1 MFNSI
6 KTEEQLSLLTIISIF
21 NYKNLYNNVLCFITR
36 KEYDDLIVPSEK
48 EKIEIQSWIDS
59 LSTEPLSQ
67 IIILQNNIDS
77 EDYGIHVKLM
87 QNTHLYKL
95 NYYRRLQ
102 HIITYYNNFY
112 KKNKR
117 NVYMTLKKYISLRIH
132 NRSKFPSQ

>member
-6 KTEEQLSLLTIISIF
+6 KTEEQFSLLTIISIF

-59 LSTEPLSQ
+59 LSTETLSQ

-117 NVYMTLKKYISLRIH
+117 NAYMTLKKYISLRIH
-132 NRSKFPSQ
+132 NRSKFLSQ